1 MASLVPGSALGRG
14 WQPLLPSGLPVPHPR
29 PVPLHPHLA
38 PCGCP
43 SAGDSTIAAPGSWQG
58 ARRPPTSLLSPF
70 SWLLPPLP
78 PQPCHSAVSHPQPG
92 SRWGLGRRLSL
103 GGGGS
108 LRGRSPAASGVLA
121 LGPLSFS
128 GCLFPR
134 LRLCSTLQ
142 GAAGPTSILSHLCPQ
157 QPSLHSGLSLGC
169 PCLGESVPLMSLGR

>member
-1 MASLVPGSALGRG
+1 MASLVPGSASGRG

-78 PQPCHSAVSHPQPG
+78 PPTLPFCCESPTAREQVGAGKAAVAGRRGESAGEVT
-92 SRWGLGRRLSL
+92 SREWSSGLGTSEL
-103 GGGGS
+103 
-108 LRGRSPAASGVLA
+108 
-121 LGPLSFS
+121 
-128 GCLFPR
+128 
-134 LRLCSTLQ
+134 LRLPVSSTVTVLHPAGCS
-142 GAAGPTSILSHLCPQ
+142 GAHEHPLPPL
-157 QPSLHSGLSLGC
+157 PSAAFSSFWT
-169 PCLGESVPLMSLGR
+169 